1 MVPGAK
7 SRRNILTSY
16 TNVYTIVSMVRDK
29 QINFRISEKE
39 KKLLEEDAKKE
50 ERSVSNLLL
59 WSWKQW
65 RNKKR

>member
-1 MVPGAK
+1 MMKG
-7 SRRNILTSY
+7 
-16 TNVYTIVSMVRDK
+16 K

-59 WSWKQW
+59 WCWKQW